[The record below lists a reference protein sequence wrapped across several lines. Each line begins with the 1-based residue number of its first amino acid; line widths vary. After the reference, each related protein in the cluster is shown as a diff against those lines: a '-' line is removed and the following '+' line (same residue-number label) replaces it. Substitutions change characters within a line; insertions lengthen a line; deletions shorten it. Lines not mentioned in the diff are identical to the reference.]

1 LKENNIIFS
10 ILDKLT
16 QEKEAMFNKKE
27 KEPMRKETPIEKSEI
42 KAFLGPGSQFEGK
55 LVFNEIVRLDGA
67 FRGEVTSHDTLIV
80 GESADIQAD
89 VQVGTLILSGKFKG
103 NVKAKTRV
111 ELRAPANVDGAIET
125 PALSV
130 EEGVILNGTISMT
143 TGEPT
148 PASVVKPVEGA
159 AKK

>member
-1 LKENNIIFS
+1 
-10 ILDKLT
+10 
-16 QEKEAMFNKKE
+16 MFNKKE
-27 KEPMRKETPIEKSEI
+27 KDPMRKETPIEKSDI

-89 VQVGTLILSGKFKG
+89 IQVGTLILSGNFKG

-111 ELRAPANVDGAIET
+111 ELRSPAKVDGTIET
-125 PALSV
+125 PAISV
-130 EEGVILNGTISMT
+130 EDGVLLNGTITMNI
-143 TGEPT
+143 GEN
-148 PASVVKPVEGA
+148 AAGSKAVEVD

>member
-1 LKENNIIFS
+1 
-10 ILDKLT
+10 
-16 QEKEAMFNKKE
+16 MFNKKE

-67 FRGEVTSHDTLIV
+67 FRGEITSHDTLIV
-80 GESADIQAD
+80 GESAEIQAD
-89 VQVGTLILSGKFKG
+89 VQVGTLILSGRFKG

-111 ELRAPANVDGAIET
+111 ELRAPAHVDGTIEA

-130 EEGVILNGTISMT
+130 EDGVTLNGTITMNL
-143 TGEPT
+143 GENT
-148 PASVVKPVEGA
+148 PASKPVEV
-159 AKK
+159 AKKS

>member
-1 LKENNIIFS
+1 
-10 ILDKLT
+10 
-16 QEKEAMFNKKE
+16 MFNKKE
-27 KEPMRKETPIEKSEI
+27 KEPMRKESPIEKSEI

-103 NVKAKTRV
+103 NVKAKSRV
-111 ELRAPANVDGAIET
+111 ELRAPANVDGTIET

-130 EEGVILNGTISMT
+130 EDGVILNGTINMT
-143 TGEPT
+143 TGESAS
-148 PASVVKPVEGA
+148 ASVVKAVDEPS
-159 AKK
+159 KK